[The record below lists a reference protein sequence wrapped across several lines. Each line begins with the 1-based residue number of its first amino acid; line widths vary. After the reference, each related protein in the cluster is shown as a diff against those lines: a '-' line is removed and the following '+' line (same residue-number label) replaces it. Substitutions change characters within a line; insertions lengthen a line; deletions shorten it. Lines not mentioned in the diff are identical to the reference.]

1 MQKRAGS
8 RKFVQTD
15 PMLTR
20 QRKEYLLDLLGKT
33 GQIVAKSVS
42 QELGLSED
50 TIRRDL
56 RELAAEGKLQRV
68 HGGALPASPAV
79 GDFATRQQLA
89 PDGKVAIG
97 RAATKLVKAGQVV
110 ILDGGT
116 STLQLARHL
125 PMDLKLTVVTHS
137 PTIAV
142 ALVDHPLIEVVLIG
156 GRLFKHSVV
165 AVGAAAIE
173 AIARIHA
180 DICFIGVTGIHPQA
194 GLSTGDLEEAHVK
207 RALIGSAAETYVLIS
222 AEKLNAASPYV
233 IVPTTDVAGMI
244 VEPGITAE
252 AVAPYERLGLS
263 VIRA

>member
-1 MQKRAGS
+1 VHKRAGS

-20 QRKEYLLDLLGKT
+20 QRKQYLLDLLRKT

-42 QELGLSED
+42 EELGLSED

-56 RELAAEGKLQRV
+56 RELAAEGRLQRV

-79 GDFATRQQLA
+79 GDFAARQQLA
-89 PDGKVAIG
+89 PDGKVSIG
-97 RAATKLVKAGQVV
+97 RAAARLVKAGQVV

-116 STLQLARHL
+116 STQQLARHL

-142 ALVDHPLIEVVLIG
+142 ALVDHPLIDVVLIG
-156 GRLFKHSVV
+156 GMLFKHSVV

-173 AIARIHA
+173 AIGRIRA
-180 DICFIGVTGIHPQA
+180 DICFIGVTGIHPSA

-207 RALIGSAAETYVLIS
+207 RALIASAAETYVLVS

-233 IVPTTDVAGMI
+233 IVPTTQVAGII
-244 VEPGITAE
+244 VEPGIADE
-252 AVAPYERLGLS
+252 ALAPYERVGLT

>member
-1 MQKRAGS
+1 
-8 RKFVQTD
+8 
-15 PMLTR
+15 MLTR
-20 QRKEYLLDLLGKT
+20 QRKEYLLDLLRNT

-42 QELGLSED
+42 KDLGLSED

-56 RELAAEGKLQRV
+56 RELAAEGRLQRV

-79 GDFATRQQLA
+79 GDLAARQQLA
-89 PDGKVAIG
+89 SDGKVAIG
-97 RAATKLVKAGQVV
+97 RAAAKLVKAGQVV

-116 STLQLARHL
+116 STLQLAKHL
-125 PMDLKLTVVTHS
+125 PTDLKLTVVTHS

-142 ALVDHPLIEVVLIG
+142 ALMDHPLIDVVLIG
-156 GRLFKHSVV
+156 GMLFKHSMV
-165 AVGAAAIE
+165 AVGAAAME
-173 AIARIHA
+173 AIARINA
-180 DICFIGVTGIHPQA
+180 DICFIGVTGIHPQI

-233 IVPTTDVAGMI
+233 IVPATEVAGLI
-244 VEPGITAE
+244 VEPGIADE
-252 AVAPYERLGLS
+252 AVTPYEAMGLS